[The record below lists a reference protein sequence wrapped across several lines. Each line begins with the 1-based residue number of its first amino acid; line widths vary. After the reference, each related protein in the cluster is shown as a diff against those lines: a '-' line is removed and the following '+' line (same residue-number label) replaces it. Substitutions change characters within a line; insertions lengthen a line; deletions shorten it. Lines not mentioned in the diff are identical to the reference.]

1 MISKIFIIAKDGVLC
16 YSKSFFG
23 SGHRDTE
30 IVNFLTSINHVGKTV
45 GLGEIKSLNFSNL
58 NIIYSY
64 DDYNCMYIITADID
78 DPEED
83 IRDKLELIKKEFITR
98 YHTQLENW
106 NGKAKRFKDFDQF
119 TESHVFIPPK
129 ILLAGEDGVGKSTIM
144 DFFPGETILE
154 LDDDMN
160 EIIQK
165 SINLSSFGKLNE
177 CIIREIN
184 LGDLVNNTKI
194 YRQLLDSV
202 DIICLVTN
210 SGASNL
216 NETKRLFSLLK
227 PRVEKAE
234 FYVIANFQDL
244 KNASFEPNKIKNLF
258 GLKTFGLSAISEES
272 KDNINSIII
281 AKSKKRIRSA
291 RSINPTPFIITPS
304 FSALER
310 IYEIIMTKNNIM

>member
-30 IVNFLTSINHVGKTV
+30 IINFLTSINHVGKTV

-106 NGKAKRFKDFDQF
+106 NGKAKKFKDFDRF

-129 ILLAGEDGVGKSTIM
+129 ILLTGEPGVGKSTIM
-144 DFFPGETILE
+144 DLFPGETILE

-165 SINLSSFGKLNE
+165 TIKSPNLEGISEFIL
-177 CIIREIN
+177 REVN
-184 LGDLVNNTKI
+184 MQDLVGYSKI
-194 YRQLLDSV
+194 YKMLLDSA
-202 DIICLVTN
+202 DIICL
-210 SGASNL
+210 
-216 NETKRLFSLLK
+216 
-227 PRVEKAE
+227 
-234 FYVIANFQDL
+234 
-244 KNASFEPNKIKNLF
+244 
-258 GLKTFGLSAISEES
+258 
-272 KDNINSIII
+272 
-281 AKSKKRIRSA
+281 
-291 RSINPTPFIITPS
+291 
-304 FSALER
+304 
-310 IYEIIMTKNNIM
+310 

>member
-83 IRDKLELIKKEFITR
+83 IRDKLELIKKQFITR
-98 YHTQLENW
+98 YHTQLEKW
-106 NGKAKRFKDFDQF
+106 NGKAKKFKDFDRF

-129 ILLAGEDGVGKSTIM
+129 ILLTGENGVGKSTIM
-144 DFFPGETILE
+144 DLFPGETILE

-165 SINLSSFGKLNE
+165 TINSPNLEGINE
-177 CIIREIN
+177 FILREVN
-184 LGDLVNNTKI
+184 MQDLVGYSKI
-194 YRQLLDSV
+194 YKMLLDSA

-210 SGASNL
+210 SGAGNL
-216 NETKRLFSLLK
+216 SRTKQLFLELK
-227 PRVEKAE
+227 QKTNKAD
-234 FYVIANFQDL
+234 FYIIANFQDL
-244 KNASFEPNKIKNLF
+244 VNTSFEPEKINESFGIKTFGFSAIRADAKDIVYKIISTILKISIIDKIKNKYNHL
-258 GLKTFGLSAISEES
+258 I
-272 KDNINSIII
+272 
-281 AKSKKRIRSA
+281 
-291 RSINPTPFIITPS
+291 
-304 FSALER
+304 
-310 IYEIIMTKNNIM
+310 

>member
-83 IRDKLELIKKEFITR
+83 IRDKLELIKKEFIAKYR
-98 YHTQLENW
+98 DQLENW
-106 NGKAKRFKDFDQF
+106 NGKAKKFKDFDQF

-144 DFFPGETILE
+144 GLFPGETILE

-165 SINLSSFGKLNE
+165 TINSPNFEGISEFIL
-177 CIIREIN
+177 REVN
-184 LGDLVNNTKI
+184 MQDLVGYSKI
-194 YRQLLDSV
+194 YKMLLDSA

-210 SGASNL
+210 SGAGNL
-216 NETKRLFSLLK
+216 SRTKQLFLELK
-227 PRVEKAE
+227 QKTNKAD
-234 FYVIANFQDL
+234 FYIIANFQDL
-244 KNASFEPNKIKNLF
+244 VNTSFEPEKINESF
-258 GLKTFGLSAISEES
+258 GIKTFGFSAIRADA
-272 KDNINSIII
+272 KDIIYKVINIILKNSIIDKI
-281 AKSKKRIRSA
+281 ENK
-291 RSINPTPFIITPS
+291 
-304 FSALER
+304 
-310 IYEIIMTKNNIM
+310 

>member
-106 NGKAKRFKDFDQF
+106 NGKAKKFKDFDRF

-144 DFFPGETILE
+144 GLFPGETILE

-165 SINLSSFGKLNE
+165 TINSPNFEGISEFIL
-177 CIIREIN
+177 REVNIQ
-184 LGDLVNNTKI
+184 DLVGYSKI
-194 YRQLLDSV
+194 YKMLLDSA

-210 SGASNL
+210 SGAGNL
-216 NETKRLFSLLK
+216 SRTKQLFLELK
-227 PRVEKAE
+227 QKTNKAD
-234 FYVIANFQDL
+234 FYIIANFQDL
-244 KNASFEPNKIKNLF
+244 VNTSFEPEKINESF
-258 GLKTFGLSAISEES
+258 GIKTFGFSAIRADA
-272 KDNINSIII
+272 KDIIYKVINIILKNSIIDKI
-281 AKSKKRIRSA
+281 ENK
-291 RSINPTPFIITPS
+291 
-304 FSALER
+304 
-310 IYEIIMTKNNIM
+310 

>member
-30 IVNFLTSINHVGKTV
+30 IINFLTSINHVGKTV

-106 NGKAKRFKDFDQF
+106 NGKAKKFKDFDRF
-119 TESHVFIPPK
+119 IESHVFIPPK
-129 ILLAGEDGVGKSTIM
+129 ILLTGEPGVGKSTIM
-144 DFFPGETILE
+144 DLFPGETILE

-165 SINLSSFGKLNE
+165 TIKSPNLEGISEFIL
-177 CIIREIN
+177 REVN
-184 LGDLVNNTKI
+184 MQDLVGYSKI
-194 YRQLLDSV
+194 YKMLLDSA

-216 NETKRLFSLLK
+216 SRTKQLFLELK
-227 PRVEKAE
+227 QKTNKAD
-234 FYVIANFQDL
+234 FYIIANFQDL
-244 KNASFEPNKIKNLF
+244 VNTSFEPEKINESF
-258 GLKTFGLSAISEES
+258 GIKTFGFSAIRADA
-272 KDNINSIII
+272 KDIIYKVINIILKNSIIDKI
-281 AKSKKRIRSA
+281 ENK
-291 RSINPTPFIITPS
+291 
-304 FSALER
+304 
-310 IYEIIMTKNNIM
+310 

>member
-106 NGKAKRFKDFDQF
+106 NGKAKKFKDFDRF

-129 ILLAGEDGVGKSTIM
+129 ILLTGEDGVGKSTIM
-144 DFFPGETILE
+144 NLFPGETILE

-165 SINLSSFGKLNE
+165 TINSPNFEGISEFIL
-177 CIIREIN
+177 REVN
-184 LGDLVNNTKI
+184 MQDLVGYSKI
-194 YRQLLDSV
+194 YKMLLDSA

-210 SGASNL
+210 SGAGNL
-216 NETKRLFSLLK
+216 SRTKQLFLELK
-227 PRVEKAE
+227 QKTNKAD
-234 FYVIANFQDL
+234 FYIIANFQDL
-244 KNASFEPNKIKNLF
+244 VNTSFEPEKINESF
-258 GLKTFGLSAISEES
+258 GIKTFGFSAIRADA
-272 KDNINSIII
+272 KDIVYKIISTILKISIIDKI
-281 AKSKKRIRSA
+281 ENKY
-291 RSINPTPFIITPS
+291 NHFV
-304 FSALER
+304 
-310 IYEIIMTKNNIM
+310 